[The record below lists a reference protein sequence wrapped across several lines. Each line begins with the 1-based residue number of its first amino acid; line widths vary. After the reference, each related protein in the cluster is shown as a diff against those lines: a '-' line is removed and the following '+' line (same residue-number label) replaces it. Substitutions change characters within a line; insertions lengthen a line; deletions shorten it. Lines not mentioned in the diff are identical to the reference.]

1 MLGFGPCPFQ
11 HHKGREL
18 VVFVPKG
25 SEQQLVFECLD
36 PLQGAMRAAGAGCAA
51 LVPRVERCRAT
62 VDAVLVKLKAA
73 EVRQQVTVAL
83 GDGED
88 AATARSAVTAKAQ
101 RGDHAVVFELCT
113 RLVPDWSADDELG
126 SCAPLSGGMSG
137 AALFKVQRKQTADGG
152 RGCALPPKWLL
163 GFGTDAAPASLHPS
177 PILGCA
183 GPTGLCRLAA
193 ASLPPS

>member
-25 SEQQLVFECLD
+25 HEQQLVFECLD
-36 PLQGAMRAAGAGCAA
+36 PLLGAMRAA

-113 RLVPDWSADDELG
+113 RLVPDWGADDELG
-126 SCAPLSGGMSG
+126 SCAPLSGGLSG

-152 RGCALPPKWLL
+152 RGCAPPPNGCLALALTQRPPLSTRRPFL
-163 GFGTDAAPASLHPS
+163 GAQDVPQV
-177 PILGCA
+177 CA
-183 GPTGLCRLAA
+183 T
-193 ASLPPS
+193 SLPPS